1 MLLFFVLV
9 SLQIFE
15 HVTSKTVG
23 SKLFFC
29 FLCSNPFGIV
39 CVCVHRI
46 LTFLQGRWRSR
57 RRQTK
62 GPDVLGEETIL
73 QVFGEH
79 GQFIF
84 VLTCRLFLGQWQQLN
99 SHMLFSYFINLFFIV
114 IAVAYCRMWY
124 FLFSFLSLE
133 KYSYNMLHNWR
144 IQYFAKS
151 LRDWNTFTNSN

>member
-39 CVCVHRI
+39 CVCA
-46 LTFLQGRWRSR
+46 SN
-57 RRQTK
+57 
-62 GPDVLGEETIL
+62 PDVFARALEIKAKANKRPRRVGEETIL

-84 VLTCRLFLGQWQQLN
+84 VLTCRLFLGQ
-99 SHMLFSYFINLFFIV
+99 
-114 IAVAYCRMWY
+114 
-124 FLFSFLSLE
+124 
-133 KYSYNMLHNWR
+133 
-144 IQYFAKS
+144 
-151 LRDWNTFTNSN
+151 